1 MMLIIDGDIIAYK
14 AAATSETPIN
24 WGDGLWTLH
33 AHEEDVKK
41 YVDDFIFTL
50 KKDHRLGRGGEHFF
64 MGEEGKLVP
73 LHRRESGAFLTDEE
87 QVAVTH
93 QVPMA
98 Q

>member
-1 MMLIIDGDIIAYK
+1 MTQLIIDGDIIAYK

-50 KKDHRLGRGGEHFF
+50 KKDS
-64 MGEEGKLVP
+64 KCKTPVVLV
-73 LHRRESGAFLTDEE
+73 
-87 QVAVTH
+87 
-93 QVPMA
+93 
-98 Q
+98 